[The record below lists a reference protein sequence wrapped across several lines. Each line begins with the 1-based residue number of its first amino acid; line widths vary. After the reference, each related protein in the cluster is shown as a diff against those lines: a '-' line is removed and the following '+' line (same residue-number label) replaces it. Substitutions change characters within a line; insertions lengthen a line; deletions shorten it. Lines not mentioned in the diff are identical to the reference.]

1 MPWEEGLFF
10 FLLGVLLLLVGRVLV
25 VVRPLSSW
33 AWSVD
38 LGAGLA
44 FGVSLV
50 PSESLSLDLGLLIT
64 PALMVVRSVG
74 GAAEGGSSRAPGS
87 EEDLFLVFFFAAGF
101 FLGSDLGSG
110 LRSCSAR
117 AFCCASHLC
126 FLSNFV
132 DVVHFRLRSRS
143 SLV

>member
-87 EEDLFLVFFFAAGF
+87 EEDLFFV
-101 FLGSDLGSG
+101 
-110 LRSCSAR
+110 CKKKISASYIR
-117 AFCCASHLC
+117 
-126 FLSNFV
+126 
-132 DVVHFRLRSRS
+132 RS
-143 SLV
+143 SLID